1 MKISKVTM
9 FEKCLPLKEP
19 FEHATSGKIS
29 ALEEIFIKLETD
41 DGHTGYGEVRGNC
54 MYFTGDCTKSVEAVL
69 QHVILPKLPGMD
81 PCNIHQI
88 MDVVN
93 KVIVGNTAAKAA
105 VDIAVHDLA
114 ARIKGIP
121 VYELLGGMRH
131 QTLATEENI
140 PFCPVEETI
149 RRTKQ
154 IAGNGCKFIKVR
166 VGLKSFSK
174 DIDRLKAIAKT
185 LEEMQLTDVEL
196 AIDANQAWTVKEAI
210 ERIECLYPYGVRIV
224 EQPVAAKDIVG
235 LKYVKDHTKV
245 KIFADE
251 AVFTPEDMMAAIRAE
266 AIDGVHIKLIKSGG
280 IANAM
285 KMVTL
290 AEANHMTYMIGGM
303 DEGMMAVAAAV
314 QCAAAANANY
324 HELDGHRRIA
334 EDVTSGLVVE
344 NAVVQVP
351 DGPGLGVKL
360 DESKL
365 TKICEISL

>member
-29 ALEEIFIKLETD
+29 ELEEIFIKLETD
-41 DGHTGYGEVRGNC
+41 DGYTGYGEVRGNC

-69 QHVILPKLPGMD
+69 EHVILPKLPGLD

-93 KVIVGNTAAKAA
+93 KVITGNTAAKAA

-121 VYELLGGMRH
+121 VYELLGGLRK
-131 QTLATEENI
+131 QTLPTEENI
-140 PFCPVEETI
+140 PFCSVEETI

-154 IAGNGCKFIKVR
+154 IAENGCKFIKVR
-166 VGLKSFSK
+166 VGLNPFSK
-174 DIDRLKAIAKT
+174 DIDRLKAIAQT
-185 LEEMQLTDVEL
+185 LKELRLTDVEL

-210 ERIECLYPYGVRIV
+210 ERIDCLYEYGVRIV
-224 EQPVAAKDIVG
+224 EQPVAAKDMAG

-251 AVFTPEDMMAAIRAE
+251 AVFTPEDMMAAIKAE

-290 AEANHMTYMIGGM
+290 AESNHMLYMIGGM

-324 HELDGHRRIA
+324 HELDGHRRIQQ
-334 EDVTSGLVVE
+334 DVTDGLIV
-344 NAVVQVP
+344 NHAIVQVP
-351 DGPGLGVKL
+351 DGPGLGVTV
-360 DESKL
+360 DEHQL
-365 TKICEISL
+365 RKICEIFL